1 MVEFE
6 QDRKIEK
13 EAYAIINFFQLLSQA
28 SLADKFESP
37 EATFSIIGGMDSIER
52 LIINC
57 KEENIDIFTNSTGA
71 LFQQL
76 EERIGYMNKLTVSK
90 SFLTE
95 QAINNFEQLKEL
107 YSSTSGVNEEA
118 YLDLAAI
125 RTIPAEKMIE
135 ILNFKPKSKKIGER

>member
-6 QDRKIEK
+6 KERKIEK

-28 SLADKFESP
+28 NLAEQSQLP
-37 EATFSIIGGMDSIER
+37 EANFVAIGGMATIER

-57 KEENIDIFTNSTGA
+57 KNKNIDIFTNSTGD

-90 SFLTE
+90 SNLTE
-95 QAINNFEQLKEL
+95 EATAVFERLTEL
-107 YSSTSGVNEEA
+107 YSASSGIQEQA
-118 YLDLAAI
+118 YLDLAATRI
-125 RTIPAEKMIE
+125 IPAEKMLE
-135 ILNFKPKSKKIGER
+135 ILSFRPKTKKIGER